1 MPAQYSSGLH
11 TGNSKT
17 AHDQYS
23 VMLVLI
29 LSGYALALSGRV
41 LALSGCVLALSG
53 CVLVLS
59 GWCLWCKSSVGLD
72 FIAFAR

>member
-1 MPAQYSSGLH
+1 MPAQYSPGLH
-11 TGNSKT
+11 AGGNLRIQHSDNAK
-17 AHDQYS
+17 S
-23 VMLVLI
+23 GVLQ
-29 LSGYALALSGRV
+29 GYALALSGRV

-72 FIAFAR
+72 IIAFAR